1 MCYSGIL
8 WSHTDGALIHAIEQI
23 SRDFV
28 LSKRSQTQ
36 KTTYY
41 MIPIIRNVQIREI
54 YRDITEISDCLGL
67 EKAGEDKRMIIKGY
81 GISVWGDENIL
92 KLTAVAVAHIF
103 KYIFKNTEF
112 NTLNEWNLILY
123 MVCKS

>member
-1 MCYSGIL
+1 MKPYRWSIDTCYR
-8 WSHTDGALIHAIEQI
+8 TNKQ
-23 SRDFV
+23 RFCP
-28 LSKRSQTQ
+28 SKISQTQ

-81 GISVWGDENIL
+81 GISV
-92 KLTAVAVAHIF
+92 
-103 KYIFKNTEF
+103 
-112 NTLNEWNLILY
+112 
-123 MVCKS
+123 